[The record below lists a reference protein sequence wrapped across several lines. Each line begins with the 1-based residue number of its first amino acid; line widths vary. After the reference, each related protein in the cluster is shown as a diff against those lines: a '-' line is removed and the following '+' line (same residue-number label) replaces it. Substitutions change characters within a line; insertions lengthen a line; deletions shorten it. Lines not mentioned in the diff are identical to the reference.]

1 MLPNRILL
9 GFILCTKGSSKCFQE
24 LTRPKA
30 ARGFSPHGQLLVSPQ
45 LIPGYM
51 GSLGAGRASSSS
63 SRTTRLPPDWN
74 CDTQLLSSSGDTT
87 GRSEH
92 HTGGK
97 GCVPGGKAHEDT
109 AEPGLEGSNCRSTRK
124 LLVWPQT
131 SHGVFSISV
140 YSSKERIK

>member
-9 GFILCTKGSSKCFQE
+9 SFFLCTKGNNKCFQE

-30 ARGFSPHGQLLVSPQ
+30 AHGFSPHGQLPTSPQ

-51 GSLGAGRASSSS
+51 GSLGAGRASSSW
-63 SRTTRLPPDWN
+63 TTQLPPGWN
-74 CDTQLLSSSGDTT
+74 CDTQLLSRSGDTT
-87 GRSEH
+87 GKSEH

-97 GCVPGGKAHEDT
+97 GCAPGGKAHGDT
-109 AEPGLEGSNCRSTRK
+109 AEPAPEGSNCRSTRK